1 MFASAKLSFH
11 WQPRYRS
18 MINKAL
24 RIGRIII
31 SLTVF
36 TLLTAG
42 LTIASA
48 TIDPIAEWIGHIQLL
63 PAVATFSIGVFV
75 AWLIITLIFGR
86 IYCSTACPIGLVQ
99 DASSFLFHRR
109 KIYRYRK
116 PFSPL
121 RYTVLAVTVG
131 CLMIGLVALPAFVD
145 PYTLY
150 LRLCSDCLVPAV
162 DTLGLSS
169 PASAPYDP
177 IDTPLTRAMAG
188 SALGII
194 LTLMVMAVILLVS
207 ARSGRLVC
215 STVCPVGTTLGFVSR
230 FAIFQIDIDTDKCIQ
245 CRRCADVCK
254 AECLDLN
261 DHLVDGSRCVN
272 CFDCI
277 NVCPNDAIHYTTRR
291 KQLSI
296 PLMQSVKHINP
307 ETEATLDTAAPECD
321 KASHHENTPR

>member
-1 MFASAKLSFH
+1 
-11 WQPRYRS
+11 

-24 RIGRIII
+24 RIGRIIV

-36 TLLTAG
+36 VLLTVG
-42 LTIASA
+42 LTVASA
-48 TIDPIAEWIGHIQLL
+48 AIDPIAAWISRIQLL

-75 AWLIITLIFGR
+75 VWLIITLVLGR
-86 IYCSTACPIGLVQ
+86 VYCSSVCPIGLIQ
-99 DASSFLFHRR
+99 DASARLFHRQ

-121 RYTVLAVTVG
+121 RHTVLAVTVV
-131 CLMIGLVALPAFVD
+131 CLMTGLIAVPAFVD

-150 LRLCSDCLVPAV
+150 LRFCSDCIVPTVNA
-162 DTLGLSS
+162 LGLTP
-169 PASAPYDP
+169 PASALYDP
-177 IDTPLTRAMAG
+177 LDTPLTRAMAG
-188 SALGII
+188 SALGIA
-194 LTLMVMAVILLVS
+194 LTLMVMAVIILVS
-207 ARSGRLVC
+207 ARSGRLIC

-254 AECLDLN
+254 GECIDLN
-261 DHLVDGSRCVN
+261 DHVVDGSRCVN

-296 PLMQSVKHINP
+296 PLMQSVKNINSK
-307 ETEATLDTAAPECD
+307 TEATLDTAAPECD
-321 KASHHENTPR
+321 KASPPHENDLR